1 MRVKRGR
8 PPKRIW
14 LRNMASRHPGL
25 TPSLAEH
32 QCEAA
37 AVCLARYHELPP
49 TALDVQAPT
58 RDRKYELI
66 WRFPTPVESAA
77 NANEDDATEAGA
89 YAVALASVD
98 SHLGLVTI
106 GRTYR
111 RSGADWHLRPYPV
124 VEQTFDIDRD
134 DVVRL
139 EVSGV
144 SDDND
149 SKIRER
155 VRVKRAQAAAR
166 PGPALVAVVG
176 FRSPRVVI
184 RKV

>member
-1 MRVKRGR
+1 MKVKRGR
-8 PPKRIW
+8 PRKRIW
-14 LRNMASRHPGL
+14 LRKMESRHPGL
-25 TPSLAEH
+25 TPSLADH

-37 AVCLARYHELPP
+37 GVCLARFHELPP
-49 TALDVQAPT
+49 SLLHLQAPAY
-58 RDRKYELI
+58 DRKYELI
-66 WRFPTPVESAA
+66 WRFPTPVELAA

-98 SHLGLVTI
+98 AHLGLVTI

-124 VEQTFDIDRD
+124 VEQPFDIDRD

-144 SDDND
+144 SDDNET
-149 SKIRER
+149 KMRER

-166 PGPALVAVVG
+166 PGAALVAVVG
-176 FRSPRVVI
+176 FRSSRVVI
-184 RKV
+184 RRV

>member
-1 MRVKRGR
+1 ME
-8 PPKRIW
+8 
-14 LRNMASRHPGL
+14 SRHPGL
-25 TPSLAEH
+25 TSGLADH
-32 QCEAA
+32 QCDAA
-37 AVCLARYHELPP
+37 GVCLARFHALPP
-49 TALDVQAPT
+49 SVLSVQAPA

-66 WRFPTPVESAA
+66 WRFPASVQLAA

-89 YAVALASVD
+89 YAVGLACVD
-98 SHLGLVTI
+98 AHLGLVTV

-124 VEQTFDIDRD
+124 VEHPFDIDRD

-149 SKIRER
+149 TKIRER

-166 PGPALVAVVG
+166 PGAALVAVVG

-184 RKV
+184 RNV

>member
-1 MRVKRGR
+1 MRVKRKR
-8 PPKRIW
+8 PRTRIW
-14 LRNMASRHPGL
+14 LRNMAPRHPGL
-25 TPSLAEH
+25 TASLAEH
-32 QCEAA
+32 QSEAA
-37 AVCLARYHELPP
+37 GVCLSRFHALPP
-49 TALDVQAPT
+49 SRLKVQAPAN
-58 RDRKYELI
+58 DREYELI
-66 WRFPTPVESAA
+66 WRFPTHTQLAA

-98 SHLGLVTI
+98 AHLGLVTV

-124 VEQTFDIDRD
+124 LEHMFDIDRD

-149 SKIRER
+149 AKMRER

-166 PGPALVAVVG
+166 PGAALVAVVG
-176 FRSPRVVI
+176 FRSPRVLI
-184 RKV
+184 RNA